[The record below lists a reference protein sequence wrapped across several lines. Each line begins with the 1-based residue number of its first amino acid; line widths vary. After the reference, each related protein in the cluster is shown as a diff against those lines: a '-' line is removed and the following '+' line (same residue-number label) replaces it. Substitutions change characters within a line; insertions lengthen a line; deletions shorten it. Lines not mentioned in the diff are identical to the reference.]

1 MEPAV
6 KPGVV
11 GCKGNDEGRDLV
23 RRNYPECPGGVI
35 RPLRTIVR
43 DPGRASFA
51 WRRRAGSNRRIAVL
65 QTAPL
70 ATWVRRHGSDY
81 RRGSFRNSTA
91 KSREMEECSKHSPT
105 EGDPLLISVSSAKQE
120 YRERWWNA
128 HPAHDRSIPTQAPP
142 AHLTMLPF
150 RESLQRPR
158 LLFPWPATRPRGSA
172 CP

>member
-1 MEPAV
+1 MGFLRPPIDHDTTIKSGRIARSAV
-6 KPGVV
+6 
-11 GCKGNDEGRDLV
+11 
-23 RRNYPECPGGVI
+23 
-35 RPLRTIVR
+35 
-43 DPGRASFA
+43 

-105 EGDPLLISVSSAKQE
+105 ERDPLLISVSSAKQE